1 MIEFKALDIKTKT
14 NNIYVIFLLKKNIRT
29 NIIKIILEY
38 SLITVP
44 ETLSKWKVATT
55 SVVQEH
61 KFIES

>member
-14 NNIYVIFLLKKNIRT
+14 NNIYIIFLLKKNVRT
-29 NIIKIILEY
+29 NIIKIILGY

-44 ETLSKWKVATT
+44 EILSEWKVATT
-55 SVVQEH
+55 SVVQEY